1 MSLSNAVVTFLR
13 TLLLLLRPHLFQ
25 QVPYT
30 FYVKDTEVME
40 SLEQTVSELG
50 ERSTQ
55 PFAWNVPHKAFASRH
70 SLVEQ
75 RGYFFCFKPR
85 ARRHGN
91 MFFVCSHDISRMQD
105 HNIPQ

>member
-1 MSLSNAVVTFLR
+1 MRMDVIVKCRCDVSADSLLF
-13 TLLLLLRPHLFQ
+13 LRPHLFQ

-55 PFAWNVPHKAFASRH
+55 PFAWNVVHKALR
-70 SLVEQ
+70 LDT
-75 RGYFFCFKPR
+75 RL
-85 ARRHGN
+85 
-91 MFFVCSHDISRMQD
+91 
-105 HNIPQ
+105 